1 MHNYVNMSHIKKKH
15 QFQKVLEEYDFMK
28 NQLERNGEKQ
38 SSDETILLLN
48 AEKLNF
54 QEFERIFFMLRHTL
68 TLQTIILKSNVTYDI
83 MNDITKP
90 HEAERYDDGPIF
102 FTKYALRTTY
112 QAITDYLY
120 NSDRIKILAFK
131 NIPITNDLP
140 VLCQGIRSNRSIRVL
155 NFEDCDICDDGC
167 IQICQALRKS
177 PIESLGLENCKIN
190 LTGASWLAWL
200 IREQSM
206 LRTLTTWNKY
216 QNDNEYKTE
225 QGIRK
230 LAINDNPGIK
240 DTGAKFIIGTLFDDN
255 WVTHI
260 HMQNTGLSDVTGH
273 LILRLLRQNKS
284 ITIFNIGRNYATS
297 RCMVERITEILSKT
311 LTEVNNFLTKP
322 RSNKKHIINKKK
334 SSRKKKRSIDK
345 LLTDKSQQTSEY
357 SLYHQPF
364 LLVESNE
371 KYKIYSNRPSSD
383 SSSNRLPPVIPRQ
396 YDPVAQIDSYSHRER
411 LKNQNRMLLKDAENK
426 KKLNDLIGSNAIE
439 KREIRK
445 KKTLSQPSTF
455 SNNKYNWL
463 ETKHLSPLKGKGLI
477 M

>member
-1 MHNYVNMSHIKKKH
+1 MSHIKKKY
-15 QFQKVLEEYDFMK
+15 QFQKVLEDYDFMK
-28 NQLERNGEKQ
+28 NQLERNGEKL
-38 SSDETILLLN
+38 SCDETVLFLN

-54 QEFERIFFMLRHTL
+54 QECERIFFMLRHTL
-68 TLQTIILKSNVTYDI
+68 TLQTIILKSNVNQNIVNEVVKLQD
-83 MNDITKP
+83 
-90 HEAERYDDGPIF
+90 AEKYKDGPIF

-140 VLCQGIRSNRSIRVL
+140 ILCQGIRSNRSIRVL

-216 QNDNEYKTE
+216 QNENEYKTE

-260 HMQNTGLSDVTGH
+260 HMQNTGLSDVTGA
-273 LILRLLRQNKS
+273 LIIRLLRQNKS
-284 ITIFNIGRNYATS
+284 ITIFNLGRNYATS
-297 RCMVERITEILSKT
+297 RCMVERIGEVLAKT
-311 LTEVNNFLTKP
+311 LTEASIIPIQPK
-322 RSNKKHIINKKK
+322 SNRKQSIIKKK
-334 SSRKKKRSIDK
+334 NSRKKKRSIDK
-345 LLTDKSQQTSEY
+345 LLFDKSQQTSEY
-357 SLYHQPF
+357 SLYCQPF
-364 LLVESNE
+364 LLVDPNQKHKISSN
-371 KYKIYSNRPSSD
+371 KYIINSYYND
-383 SSSNRLPPVIPRQ
+383 SSCNPLPSVIPKQ
-396 YDPVAQIDSYSHRER
+396 FDPVSEIDNYSQRQSFK
-411 LKNQNRMLLKDAENK
+411 LK
-426 KKLNDLIGSNAIE
+426 KKRQMKNTEN
-439 KREIRK
+439 RK
-445 KKTLSQPSTF
+445 KIDYSYPIGKKENRKKTTISQPSTF
-455 SNNKYNWL
+455 SYMYDWQEESKDFSSSNA
-463 ETKHLSPLKGKGLI
+463 KGLVL
-477 M
+477 